1 MVGFT
6 TSLKGLTNSE
16 AQFNQAAHDIATAPV
31 AAAAR
36 QDTVDL
42 STAAVAMLEAKN
54 NFDANTKVIKIG
66 DEMQQYLLN
75 AIG

>member
-1 MVGFT
+1 MLGFT
-6 TSLKGLTNSE
+6 TALEGLTNSE
-16 AQFNQAAHDIATAPV
+16 AQFDHAAQQIAAAPV
-31 AAAAR
+31 AVAAG

-42 STAAVAMLEAKN
+42 STAAVAVLEAKN

-66 DEMQQYLLN
+66 DEMQAYLLN

>member
-1 MVGFT
+1 MLGFT
-6 TSLKGLTNSE
+6 TALKGLANSE
-16 AQFNQAAHDIATAPV
+16 AQFNQAAQQIAKAPV
-31 AAAAR
+31 AAAAG

-42 STAAVAMLEAKN
+42 STAAVAMLQAKN